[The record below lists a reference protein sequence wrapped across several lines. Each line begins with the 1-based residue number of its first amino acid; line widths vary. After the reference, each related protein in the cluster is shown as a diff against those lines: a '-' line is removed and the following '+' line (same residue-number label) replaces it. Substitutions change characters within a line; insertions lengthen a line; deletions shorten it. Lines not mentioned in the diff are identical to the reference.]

1 MTFDWIGWIATAVFA
16 GSYFCND
23 QAQLR
28 RAQAAAACMW
38 VAYGAIIGAAPVIVA
53 NLIVAGVAG
62 WSSLRPLA
70 ARKLPP
76 ASGA

>member
-16 GSYFCND
+16 SSYLCND

-28 RAQAAAACMW
+28 RVQAVAACIW
-38 VAYGAIIGAAPVIVA
+38 VAYGAIIGAAPVMVA
-53 NLIVAGVAG
+53 NLVVAGVAV
-62 WSSLRPLA
+62 WSSLRPLT

-76 ASGA
+76 A

>member
-16 GSYFCND
+16 SSYLCND

-28 RAQAAAACMW
+28 RVQALAACMW
-38 VAYGAIIGAAPVIVA
+38 VAYGAIIGAAPVMVA
-53 NLIVAGVAG
+53 NLIVAAVAV
-62 WSSLRPLA
+62 WSSLRPLT

-76 ASGA
+76 APGA